1 MTRDGPMGMQ
11 DEEGQPMA
19 EEMTLS
25 GKSASDKLLT
35 DILTPRRKL
44 EESPFQEHLA

>member
-1 MTRDGPMGMQ
+1 MTRDGPIRMQ

-19 EEMTLS
+19 EEMSLS